1 MLATAVTLQSTTFA
15 AITREPEFSDL
26 SEHWSKSIM
35 MRLNGYGVICGYDDG
50 TIRPDSICECYGIS
64 DYDGEITRL

>member
-1 MLATAVTLQSTTFA
+1 MSHRFRKIATVLLAAAVTLQSTTFA

-35 MRLNGYGVICGYDDG
+35 MRLNG
-50 TIRPDSICECYGIS
+50 
-64 DYDGEITRL
+64 